1 MYDLILKNG
10 IVLDCFYP
18 MEKKLDLAIS
28 EGKIAAVGTFCED
41 DGRLVLDC
49 TDCIITPGLI
59 DFHLHL
65 FYRGSTLGV
74 PADLALLPNGVT
86 TGIDAGTSG
95 VWNYESC
102 QALNQFNLSNYYS
115 FINVASTGLISDDII
130 EDIDPNH
137 MDEDGIKRLVDK
149 YAGILIGLKIKMGRA
164 SVGTLGIAP
173 LVRAVEMGEKLS
185 LPVIVH
191 VTDPGAPIDE
201 IARVLRKG
209 DVFCHVFQGKGETIF
224 DPDGNIREQILQAR
238 SRGVLFDSCNG
249 NANFSLQVALDAKK
263 QGFLS
268 DIISSDLTS
277 NSFYKGYAVSMPV
290 LMSKYLAIGYSFTEI
305 IQRTTLYPAI
315 FLHREKEL
323 GSLLPSTVADIAVWK
338 IEKTN
343 TIFSDCDHVSIA
355 GNQLVKPVLTVK
367 DGFICYRSPEI

>member
-115 FINVASTGLISDDII
+115 FINVASTGLISDD
-130 EDIDPNH
+130 N
-137 MDEDGIKRLVDK
+137 RR
-149 YAGILIGLKIKMGRA
+149 Y
-164 SVGTLGIAP
+164 
-173 LVRAVEMGEKLS
+173 
-185 LPVIVH
+185 
-191 VTDPGAPIDE
+191 
-201 IARVLRKG
+201 
-209 DVFCHVFQGKGETIF
+209 
-224 DPDGNIREQILQAR
+224 
-238 SRGVLFDSCNG
+238 
-249 NANFSLQVALDAKK
+249 
-263 QGFLS
+263 
-268 DIISSDLTS
+268 
-277 NSFYKGYAVSMPV
+277 
-290 LMSKYLAIGYSFTEI
+290 
-305 IQRTTLYPAI
+305 
-315 FLHREKEL
+315 
-323 GSLLPSTVADIAVWK
+323 
-338 IEKTN
+338 
-343 TIFSDCDHVSIA
+343 
-355 GNQLVKPVLTVK
+355 
-367 DGFICYRSPEI
+367 